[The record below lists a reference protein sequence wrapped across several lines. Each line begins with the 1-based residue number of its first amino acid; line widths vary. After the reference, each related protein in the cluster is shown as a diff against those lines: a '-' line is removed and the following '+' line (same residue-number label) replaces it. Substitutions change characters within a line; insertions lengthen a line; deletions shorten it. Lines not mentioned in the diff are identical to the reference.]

1 MRHKTGTNSGQTS
14 SEVTPLDSMMSKS
27 ASVTQLQHQEPL
39 VVDKAHYAKLALLCV
54 ENAVHMGGRT
64 VLNLT
69 PPGKPRH
76 DVAMILLDRKKKKK
90 ILPSQSI
97 RRAQS
102 SGSSLNRGVSV
113 SSINGEMSI
122 FERVMDDATLQ
133 EYDIEEDKYLLNPND
148 GIDSEDNLQ
157 EDPSS
162 GDEDPLDV
170 LGYSDGEREDDF
182 VQEPLYS
189 ITDASGSATSGKI
202 AFNYRKLKWF
212 DSITAKDRADAR
224 AYLREELQTL
234 RRKDALTLTKQLK
247 KMQRREKRKLEIE
260 KMRKKG
266 IHKHLDTSSDTEEE
280 DDDDDDDT
288 DHILL
293 AGMNKLPANMT
304 PSLSAA
310 LVIESLSL
318 NSVESLEGISKCYEG
333 IVAAGSALIKDSALD
348 KKPTKQDII
357 GALTPLLITTLA
369 EAAGESILAL
379 ARLRK
384 MCGTKRYQRRF
395 VQRIAPS
402 LVRPANAA
410 QWCLRHQHDMESI
423 LSAVELILDFSEDI
437 FRAGW
442 FERGR
447 TILADSKRAE
457 TLKAAAIQLKNL
469 TTSHPES
476 LMSPFTTGT
485 HRRGRSLISGPT
497 ANMQDMQR
505 DDLAEWEILAVDRQ
519 IRDSIKSLFQSDWS
533 RINLTNAPP
542 RDGESVHHH
551 KKNGGISS
559 RKKHS
564 SSSSAASDAD
574 SVAGS
579 IDNSIHSPPRL
590 TKQQVVYT
598 NAPNNVQTEG
608 RKQHTPL
615 SPRATENKEISSKK
629 VSKAMVSEESPP
641 STPKSTYHEMY
652 NYVSPSRTP
661 VPEGS
666 SPGSLSKGLSPRY
679 YVEGN
684 GVPIQP
690 LMSPGASPAPPIS
703 PNRNF
708 RRNDGS
714 ARMTNGSP
722 RNLSAAQATY
732 LRALTST
739 AAERKRTVAACR
751 ALRAQITRFED
762 AFIKVH
768 GRPPKGAVERAPLQS
783 TYSQYREWKRAIR
796 ADAASRIQAMYR
808 GARIRIML
816 IEDPLFTRII
826 ENRAGRPPQVE
837 NLPQMP
843 ENILGSDN
851 IRHRSSLPTQP
862 LAPVPRKATASYD
875 DNVEL
880 VMIPDQRPSWSKQ
893 RSSTD
898 QSLAYS
904 QASDSVSV
912 MSNPFSPREDT
923 SNLTNVS
930 QEFYHLSMA
939 ELQTAKRELK
949 QRLKKY
955 DMDFFKANGRM
966 PVKAEKEPIR
976 ALYEQYNRLKNQI
989 SAVERD
995 PSLGQ
1000 SQKQHWNQPSTPSS
1014 VNSDFS
1020 SPYNNSDPTTPSQTV
1035 HAPRPTRNR
1044 RPETPPNIPSVSSR
1058 QDLSTLKTEKQHL
1071 HQMLRSYEKD
1081 FFRMHNRQVSS
1092 YADIRPVASQYRRY
1106 KEIKRK
1112 IMELQSQATGDKSM

>member
-1 MRHKTGTNSGQTS
+1 MGIDQTA
-14 SEVTPLDSMMSKS
+14 SEVAPLDPMINKS
-27 ASVTQLQHQEPL
+27 AIIMQSPHQEPL

-76 DVAMILLDRKKKKK
+76 DIAMILMERKKKKK

-97 RRAQS
+97 RRTQS
-102 SGSSLNRGVSV
+102 SGSSLTRVASV
-113 SSINGEMSI
+113 SSITGELSV
-122 FERVMDDATLQ
+122 FEKVMDDATLQ
-133 EYDIEEDKYLLNPND
+133 EYDRKEDKYLLNPDD
-148 GIDSEDNLQ
+148 GVDSDDNLQ

-162 GDEDPLDV
+162 GDEDALDGQ
-170 LGYSDGEREDDF
+170 GYSDGEQEDDF

-212 DSITAKDRADAR
+212 DAITAKDRADAR
-224 AYLREELQTL
+224 AYLRDELQTL
-234 RRKDALTLTKQLK
+234 RKKDALTLTKQLK
-247 KMQRREKRKLEIE
+247 KIQRREKRKLEIE

-266 IHKHLDTSSDTEEE
+266 IHKHLDTSSDT
-280 DDDDDDDT
+280 DDDDAEE
-288 DHILL
+288 HILL
-293 AGMNKLPANMT
+293 TGMNKLPVNMT

-318 NSVESLEGISKCYEG
+318 NTVESLEGMSKCYEG
-333 IVAAGSALIKDSALD
+333 IVAAGSALIKDSAVD

-357 GALTPLLITTLA
+357 GALKPLLITTLA

-384 MCGTKRYQRRF
+384 MCGTRRYQRRF

-410 QWCLRHQHDMESI
+410 QWCLRHQNDMESI
-423 LSAVELILDFSEDI
+423 LSAVELILDYSEDI
-437 FRAGW
+437 FRSGW

-469 TTSHPES
+469 NTSHPET
-476 LMSPFTTGT
+476 LMSPFTTGA
-485 HRRGRSLISGPT
+485 HRRGRSLISGPIT
-497 ANMQDMQR
+497 NVQDMQR

-590 TKQQVVYT
+590 TKQQPVYANGT
-598 NAPNNVQTEG
+598 NHVQAEG
-608 RKQHTPL
+608 RKQQTPL
-615 SPRATENKEISSKK
+615 SPHATESKELSSRK
-629 VSKAMVSEESPP
+629 VSKGALSEESPP
-641 STPKSTYHEMY
+641 STPKNTSHEAY

-666 SPGSLSKGLSPRY
+666 SPGSFSRGLSPRY
-679 YVEGN
+679 YVEGS
-684 GVPIQP
+684 GAPIQP
-690 LMSPGASPAPPIS
+690 IMSPSSSPAPPIS
-703 PNRNF
+703 PKKNF

-714 ARMTNGSP
+714 SRMTNGSP
-722 RNLSAAQATY
+722 GNFSAAQATY
-732 LRALTST
+732 LRTLTST

-768 GRPPKGAVERAPLQS
+768 GRPPKGATERAPLQS

-808 GARIRIML
+808 GARIRMIL
-816 IEDPLFTRII
+816 IQDPLFTRIV
-826 ENRAGRPPQVE
+826 ENHAGRPPQIE

-843 ENILGSDN
+843 ESILGSDN
-851 IRHRSSLPTQP
+851 SRHRSSLSTQP
-862 LAPVPRKATASYD
+862 LVPVPRKSGSSYD

-880 VMIPDQRPSWSKQ
+880 VMMSDQRPSWSKQ
-893 RSSTD
+893 RSGTD

-912 MSNPFSPREDT
+912 MSNPFSPRGDT

-930 QEFYHLSMA
+930 QEFYNLSMA
-939 ELQTAKRELK
+939 ELQAAKRELK

-995 PSLGQ
+995 PSLDQ
-1000 SQKQHWNQPSTPSS
+1000 SQKQHWKEPSTPSS
-1014 VNSDFS
+1014 INSDFS
-1020 SPYNNSDPTTPSQTV
+1020 GSYNNSDPSTPSQTV
-1035 HAPRPTRNR
+1035 HAPRPNRNR
-1044 RPETPPNIPSVSSR
+1044 RPETPPNIPSVSTR
-1058 QDLSTLKTEKQHL
+1058 QDLSALKTEKQHL

-1112 IMELQSQATGDKSM
+1112 IMEFQSQATGDNSIIM

>member
-1 MRHKTGTNSGQTS
+1 MNIEQAA
-14 SEVTPLDSMMSKS
+14 SEVNPFDSSMNKS
-27 ASVTQLQHQEPL
+27 VGVTQPQHQEPL

-76 DVAMILLDRKKKKK
+76 DVAMILMDRKKKKKKK

-97 RRAQS
+97 RRSQS
-102 SGSSLNRGVSV
+102 SGSSMTRVASV
-113 SSINGEMSI
+113 SSITGEMSI
-122 FERVMDDATLQ
+122 FERVMDDVTIQ
-133 EYDIEEDKYLLNPND
+133 EYDVEEDKYLLNPDD
-148 GIDSEDNLQ
+148 GVDSDDNLQ

-162 GDEDPLDV
+162 GDEDALDAQ
-170 LGYSDGEREDDF
+170 GYCDGEQEDDF
-182 VQEPLYS
+182 LQEPLYS

-212 DSITAKDRADAR
+212 DAITAKDRADAR
-224 AYLREELQTL
+224 AYLREQLRTL
-234 RRKDALTLTKQLK
+234 RKKDALLLTKQLK
-247 KMQRREKRKLEIE
+247 KMQRREKRKLELE

-266 IHKHLDTSSDTEEE
+266 VHKHLDTSSDT
-280 DDDDDDDT
+280 DDDDDD
-288 DHILL
+288 HVLL
-293 AGMNKLPANMT
+293 SGMNKLPSNMT

-318 NSVESLEGISKCYEG
+318 NKVESLEGMSKCYEG
-333 IVAAGSALIKDSALD
+333 IVAAGSALIKDSAVD

-395 VQRIAPS
+395 VQRIAPP

-410 QWCLRHQHDMESI
+410 QWCLRHQNDMESI

-469 TTSHPES
+469 NTSHPDS

-485 HRRGRSLISGPT
+485 HRRGRSLISGPIT
-497 ANMQDMQR
+497 NVQDMQR

-533 RINLTNAPP
+533 RKDLTNAPP

-590 TKQQVVYT
+590 TKQQVVQPS
-598 NAPNNVQTEG
+598 APNNVQVEG
-608 RKQHTPL
+608 RKQQTPL
-615 SPRATENKEISSKK
+615 SPRTTESKDISSRK
-629 VSKAMVSEESPP
+629 VSKVMVSEESPP
-641 STPKSTYHEMY
+641 STPKSTSHEMY

-666 SPGSLSKGLSPRY
+666 SPGSFNKALSPRY
-679 YVEGN
+679 YVEGS

-690 LMSPGASPAPPIS
+690 LMSPSSSPAPPIS
-703 PNRNF
+703 PKRNF
-708 RRNDGS
+708 RRNDS
-714 ARMTNGSP
+714 SRMANGSP
-722 RNLSAAQATY
+722 GNITAAQATY
-732 LRALTST
+732 LRTLTST

-808 GARIRIML
+808 GARIRMIL
-816 IEDPLFTRII
+816 IQDPLFTRII

-851 IRHRSSLPTQP
+851 FRNRSSLPTQP
-862 LAPVPRKATASYD
+862 LVPVPRKVGSSYD

-880 VMIPDQRPSWSKQ
+880 VMVPDQRPSWSKQ
-893 RSSTD
+893 RSGTD

-912 MSNPFSPREDT
+912 MSNPFSPTGDT

-989 SAVERD
+989 SAIERD
-995 PSLGQ
+995 PSVDQ
-1000 SQKQHWNQPSTPSS
+1000 SQNQNLNQPSTPSS
-1014 VNSDFS
+1014 ISSDFS
-1020 SPYNNSDPTTPSQTV
+1020 GSYNNASPSTPSQTI
-1035 HAPRPTRNR
+1035 HAPRPNR
-1044 RPETPPNIPSVSSR
+1044 SRRTETPPNIPSVSTR
-1058 QDLSTLKTEKQHL
+1058 QDLSALKTEKQHL

-1112 IMELQSQATGDKSM
+1112 IMEFQSQGTGDNSIVM